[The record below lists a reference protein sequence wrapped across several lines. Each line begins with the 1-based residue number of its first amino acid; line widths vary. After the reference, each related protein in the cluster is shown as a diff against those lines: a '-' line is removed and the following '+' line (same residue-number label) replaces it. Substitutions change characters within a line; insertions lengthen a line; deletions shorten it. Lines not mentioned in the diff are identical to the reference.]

1 VPLLLKSFSPPKT
14 FADGAAII
22 KDDYDTNIEGEFNQ
36 EVSDDDDSSCVDSY
50 NQQYKL
56 FQDALVDSLKE
67 KRKDMPSVKKS
78 DGVYAPGNR
87 RIYNRFMKFT
97 ASRTQLS
104 EDDNT
109 ELIIMIKAISR
120 TNGDEIPLPSRYLI
134 EFSFVN
140 VLRCTL
146 YNGLAV
152 NKYMVNL
159 IY

>member
-1 VPLLLKSFSPPKT
+1 MVCPICFVQFSSDCSHKSTCGNSKNSVPLLLKSFSPPKT

-22 KDDYDTNIEGEFNQ
+22 EDDNDTNIEGEFNQ

-87 RIYNRFMKFT
+87 
-97 ASRTQLS
+97 
-104 EDDNT
+104 
-109 ELIIMIKAISR
+109 
-120 TNGDEIPLPSRYLI
+120 
-134 EFSFVN
+134 
-140 VLRCTL
+140 
-146 YNGLAV
+146 
-152 NKYMVNL
+152 
-159 IY
+159 